1 MAAVEHALIPMRAA
15 WDDSKRAGL
24 VRGSFEEA
32 RRRLYEDLGASPRPG
47 THGDPLGVKGRVAAK
62 VLSGL
67 LEAQAK
73 QDAAF
78 LRSLDAIRREAGE
91 TMERTRAQK
100 IPAAWRKYRKKVAV
114 VRKKFGS
121 GRANNAARLW
131 LKNGVLRPT
140 FAAGQMR
147 VFLARDFRGIFPYM
161 QLRTQEDDRVR
172 PAHAALNEFVAATSW
187 DGWITE
193 CGPPLDWG
201 CRCELHPVPWQMA
214 VKFGWS
220 TTFPQGTSKL
230 EAFRRRGGSDDSFPR
245 ELFSLAS
252 I

>member
-15 WDDSKRAGL
+15 WEDSKRAGL

-32 RRRLYEDLGASPRPG
+32 RRRLYEDLGVSPGPG
-47 THGDPLGVKGRVAAK
+47 AGHDPLGVKGRVAAK
-62 VLSGL
+62 VLPGL

-100 IPAAWRKYRKKVAV
+100 IPAAWRKYRKKVSV

-147 VFLARDFRGIFPYM
+147 VFLARDFRGIFPY
-161 QLRTQEDDRVR
+161 LEVNAVGDERTEKPD
-172 PAHAALNEFVAATSW
+172 AALSGFIAASSW
-187 DGWITE
+187 DGWIAE
-193 CGPPLDWG
+193 AFPPFHFG
-201 CRCELHPVPWQMA
+201 CRCWGTPIPWQLA
-214 VKFGWS
+214 VRFGWS
-220 TTFPQGTSKL
+220 TTFPRGTSKL
-230 EAFRRRGGSDDSFPR
+230 EAFRRAGGADKSFPR